1 MRRDWPL
8 WFFAV
13 AAGASLLVSLPAT
26 SAAMQL
32 THGGGWWVAAVAV
45 FEIGA
50 VGLELMTLAVPQW
63 RGRLLV
69 GTVALLT
76 LTTGANY
83 AAGADAL
90 AAAPLPAGSTY
101 AAVRAAGWGG
111 ALALGLSALF
121 PALLFAFLLGLT
133 ARWRMLARWQDRDM
147 CLSSRERAVTAR
159 EQAFE
164 QAAADLTRREQA
176 AGARW
181 RDEAAALAAREQAVT
196 EREQAPI
203 RVEQV
208 ETVRV
213 ARHALTWPQ
222 LAQLVAEARRRDAT
236 SVSSLRRLV
245 ADGTTEE
252 GV

>member
-8 WFFAV
+8 WFFGV
-13 AAGASLLVSLPAT
+13 AALLSLAVSLPAT

-32 THGGGWWVAAVAV
+32 THGWGWWLAAVLV
-45 FEIGA
+45 FEVGA

-63 RGRLLV
+63 RGRLLC

-90 AAAPLPAGSTY
+90 ASATLPAGSTY

-121 PALLFAFLLGLT
+121 PALLFTFLLGLT
-133 ARWRMLARWQDRDM
+133 ARWRMLRAWQDRDAA
-147 CLSSRERAVTAR
+147 LNSRAAEL
-159 EQAFE
+159 E
-164 QAAADLTRREQA
+164 QAAADLARREQA
-176 AGARW
+176 AGSRW
-181 RDEAAALAAREQAVT
+181 RDVEQALAAREQAVT

-213 ARHALTWPQ
+213 ATRELTWPQ
-222 LAQLVAEARRRDAT
+222 LEHLVKEAVRRKAT
-236 SVSSLRRLV
+236 SLSSLRRLV
-245 ADGTTEE
+245 DGVE
-252 GV
+252 GEG